1 MIKKVEI
8 GDWTTRLEL
17 DDYGALVVTICRVD
31 IEPVI
36 CEGTPPFEG
45 REWSEIFTT
54 QKIEGD
60 YERTRTDN

>member
-1 MIKKVEI
+1 MNKVEI
-8 GDWTTRLEL
+8 GDWAVRLEL
-17 DDYGALVVTICRVD
+17 DDYGALVVTIYRAD

-36 CEGTPPFEG
+36 CKGSPSFEG

-60 YERTRTDN
+60 YEQS